1 MPKFSSIPEGEPFD
15 LRLAINAWNGEP
27 SRHPLAE
34 SVTAVTVN
42 AEPFRSAI
50 LALAGLRFPIVEVDQ
65 PTGNIIINLANLNH
79 EAQQREI
86 AALEALKGAILLGL
100 NALMPQLQE
109 APDRQGS
116 EENRAI

>member
-50 LALAGLRFPIVEVDQ
+50 LALSGLRFPIVEVDQ

-79 EAQQREI
+79 EAQKREI
-86 AALEALKGAILLGL
+86 ATPEALESAILLGL
-100 NALMPQLQE
+100 KELMPQLQE
-109 APDRQGS
+109 RSPRSAG
-116 EENRAI
+116 E